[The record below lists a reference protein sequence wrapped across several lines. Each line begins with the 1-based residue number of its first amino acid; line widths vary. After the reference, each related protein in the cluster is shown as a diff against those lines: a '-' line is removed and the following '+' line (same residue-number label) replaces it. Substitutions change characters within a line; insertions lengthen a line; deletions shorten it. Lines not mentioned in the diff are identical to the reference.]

1 MMKFVPGLFAAALVI
16 GLGSAPT
23 PTYAEEDATEGGGAA
38 SSGED
43 STKEEPM
50 MEKLEEMFKEEPT
63 DEAESPIEE
72 AEDPEYVDK
81 PDSD

>member
-1 MMKFVPGLFAAALVI
+1 MTNFVPGLLAAALVI

-23 PTYAEEDATEGGGAA
+23 LTYAEEDATEGGAT
-38 SSGED
+38 SGED
-43 STKEEPM
+43 SAKEEPM

-63 DEAESPIEE
+63 DEADSPTEE

>member
-1 MMKFVPGLFAAALVI
+1 MTNFVPGLLAAALVI

-23 PTYAEEDATEGGGAA
+23 LTYAEEDATEGGGAT
-38 SSGED
+38 SGED
-43 STKEEPM
+43 SAKEEPM

-63 DEAESPIEE
+63 DEADSPTEE